1 MRYFSSLSGIVPLAR
16 GFGNLPVKGMGL
28 AMLGLSVL
36 LFFAANVAAKGIL
49 ALSKTI
55 RLRILFWNP
64 EPVVIKS

>member
-1 MRYFSSLSGIVPLAR
+1 MRYFSSLSGIVLLAR
-16 GFGNLPVKGMGL
+16 GFGNLPIMGMGL

-55 RLRILFWNP
+55 RLRILFRNP